1 MSIDHDDNDL
11 IFISGGIE
19 KSEYNCND
27 IFLILKNS
35 KKSIEYNGNLQER
48 KIISFK
54 LCIMIINYI

>member
-48 KIISFK
+48 KAFH
-54 LCIMIINYI
+54 LNFVL